1 MASVFVS
8 SSAGCSGVSN
18 PILGD
23 DAKDLQVA
31 IDHDV
36 VVGRRG
42 SVLLRLY
49 GCLALTGAATVL
61 SQLLLLPY

>member
-1 MASVFVS
+1 M
-8 SSAGCSGVSN
+8 SN